1 MTDADPAATTD
12 LSLAIRAAYDASGA
26 SWDSGPRRIYD
37 RLAAGLLDA
46 ASIQFTALDAVDV
59 GAGTGAAT
67 AELLRRGAR
76 VVAVDLSTG
85 MLSRIKTASARP
97 LADTASANVAQA
109 DIASAKIAQ
118 AQVVAGDIIALPL
131 RDAVA
136 DVAVAAYV
144 LNHLP
149 NPVDGLREL
158 ARITRAGGWVL
169 TSSSGSTN
177 DHPSKSV
184 IDDLAAQYGFRAP
197 AWYEQLKAGIHQQV
211 SEPQQLVEFA
221 NGAGLRD
228 ARADIVQ
235 VSVATSPADLV
246 SWRTGMAHLGPFVRS
261 LSPTDADEF
270 ARRAHLG
277 VRDMPPL
284 ELAMVT
290 LVCRRG

>member
-1 MTDADPAATTD
+1 MTDADPAAATD

-26 SWDSGPRRIYD
+26 AWDSGPRRIYD

-46 ASIQFTALDAVDV
+46 AAIPFAGLTAVDA

-85 MLSRIKTASARP
+85 MLGRIKNATARP
-97 LADTASANVAQA
+97 SADAVG
-109 DIASAKIAQ
+109 
-118 AQVVAGDIIALPL
+118 GDIVALPL
-131 RDAVA
+131 RDAIV
-136 DVAVAAYV
+136 DVAVAAFV

-158 ARITRAGGWVL
+158 ARVTRGGGWVL
-169 TSSSGSTN
+169 ASTFGGAN

-184 IDDLAAQYGFRAP
+184 IDDLAAHYGFRAP
-197 AWYEQLKAGIHQQV
+197 AWYQQLKGGIQQQV
-211 SEPQQLVEFA
+211 SEPQHLVAFVQL
-221 NGAGLRD
+221 AGLRD
-228 ARADIVQ
+228 ARADLVY
-235 VSVATSPADLV
+235 VSVGSSPADLV

-270 ARRAHLG
+270 ARRAHLA

>member
-1 MTDADPAATTD
+1 MTDADPAAATD
-12 LSLAIRAAYDASGA
+12 LSLAIRAAYNASGA

-46 ASIQFTALDAVDV
+46 AAIPFAGLTAVDA

-85 MLSRIKTASARP
+85 MLSRIKTA
-97 LADTASANVAQA
+97 TAGPA
-109 DIASAKIAQ
+109 

-169 TSSSGSTN
+169 TSSSGNTN

-184 IDDLAAQYGFRAP
+184 IDDLAAEYGFRAP
-197 AWYEQLKAGIHQQV
+197 DWYEQLKAGIHQQV
-211 SEPQQLVEFA
+211 SEPQQLIEFA
-221 NGAGLRD
+221 HSAGLRD
-228 ARADIVQ
+228 
-235 VSVATSPADLV
+235 
-246 SWRTGMAHLGPFVRS
+246 
-261 LSPTDADEF
+261 
-270 ARRAHLG
+270 
-277 VRDMPPL
+277 
-284 ELAMVT
+284 
-290 LVCRRG
+290 

>member
-1 MTDADPAATTD
+1 MTDPSKPDVDPAATSELT
-12 LSLAIRAAYDASGA
+12 LAIRAAYDASGA
-26 SWDSGPRRIYD
+26 AWDSGPRRIYD

-46 ASIQFTALDAVDV
+46 ASIPFTGLSAVDA

-85 MLSRIKTASARP
+85 MLSRIKSASARP
-97 LADTASANVAQA
+97 AAD
-109 DIASAKIAQ
+109 
-118 AQVVAGDIIALPL
+118 VVAGNIVALPL
-131 RDAVA
+131 RDAIA

-149 NPVDGLREL
+149 NPADGLREL
-158 ARITRAGGWVL
+158 ARITRPGGWVL
-169 TSSSGSTN
+169 TSTSGIAN

-184 IDDLAAQYGFRAP
+184 IDDLAAEYGFRAP
-197 AWYEQLKAGIHQQV
+197 AWYEQLKGGIHQQV
-211 SEPQQLVEFA
+211 SEPQQLIEFA
-221 NGAGLRD
+221 HAAGLPD
-228 ARADIVQ
+228 ARADIVP

-246 SWRTGMAHLGPFVRS
+246 SWRTGMAHLGPFVRA
-261 LSPTDADEF
+261 LKPTDADEF
-270 ARRAHLG
+270 MRRAHLG